1 MRQSKYLFIDACH
14 DIKIFLKVGSYEMH
28 DYDDGC
34 YADFKVKSI
43 KDPNSLNGIIAPL
56 EYYILSEGD
65 MVVIRV
71 FEDFKEY

>member
-1 MRQSKYLFIDACH
+1 MRHSKYLFVDACFH
-14 DIKIFLKVGSYEMH
+14 IKVFLAVGSYEMH

-43 KDPNSLNGIIAPL
+43 KDPKTLNNVIAPL
-56 EYYILSEGD
+56 DYRILADAD

>member
-1 MRQSKYLFIDACH
+1 MRQSKYLFVDACF
-14 DIKIFLKVGSYEMH
+14 DIKVFLAVGSYEMH

-34 YADFKVKSI
+34 YADFKVQSI
-43 KDPNSLNGIIAPL
+43 KDPKTLNNVIAPL
-56 EYYILSEGD
+56 DYRILADAD